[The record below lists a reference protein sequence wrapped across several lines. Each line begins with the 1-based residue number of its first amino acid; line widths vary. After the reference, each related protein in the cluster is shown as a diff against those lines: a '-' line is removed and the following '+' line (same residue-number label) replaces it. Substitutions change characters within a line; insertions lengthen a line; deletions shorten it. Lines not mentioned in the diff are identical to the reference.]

1 MIFSANL
8 RLTVVMFS
16 AFALVGCATV
26 AIEGAQATKSETIIS
41 QNMKEAQAGSAKA
54 QFTVGEAYCCS
65 LHEGS
70 GIYNTKTSVEWLCKS
85 ARQSYA
91 PAMFKLGKI
100 YSGDTIDGVR
110 LARRAAAGVAGTSTN
125 LPVAAAWFKLAE
137 VNGERTAT
145 DRLADI
151 WADMSA
157 NDRRA
162 SEKIFDKGLSAPCL
176 WNEVIPVTRS
186 LS

>member
-1 MIFSANL
+1 MTIFSNL
-8 RLTVVMFS
+8 RLTVVMLS
-16 AFALVGCATV
+16 AFLVVGCATA
-26 AIEGAQATKSETIIS
+26 AIEGAQATKSEIIIS
-41 QNMKEAQAGSAKA
+41 QNINEARVGNSKA

-85 ARQSYA
+85 ARQSYS

-100 YSGDTIDGVR
+100 YSGDTIDGIR

-137 VNGERTAT
+137 VHGEPNAAN
-145 DRLADI
+145 RLADI
-151 WADMSA
+151 WAELSA
-157 NDRRA
+157 NDQRA
-162 SEKIFDKGLSAPCL
+162 SEKIFEKGLSAPCL
-176 WNEVIPVTRS
+176 WNEVIPVALS